1 MSILWAGL
9 AIFIGVHLMPAL
21 APVKTGL
28 QSRLGENGY
37 KGAFS
42 LVSAIGLGLIIWGM
56 MNAPRDPVFVPA
68 DWAHSAAIIAMP
80 LVMILL
86 AAAHMKGRIRQ
97 ITRHPMML
105 ATLIWAALHYAANGD
120 RASIWLFGS
129 FAVFAVFSIVTGNMR
144 GAASSFEIKPK
155 HDFIAIGAGL
165 LVYVAFLFLH
175 PILFGVKLF

>member
-1 MSILWAGL
+1 MNILWAGL
-9 AIFIGVHLMPAL
+9 AIFIGVHLIPAL
-21 APVKTGL
+21 SPVKAGL

-42 LVSAIGLGLIIWGM
+42 LISAVGLGLIIWGM
-56 MNAPRDPVFVPA
+56 IGAPRDPLFVPS
-68 DWAHSAAIIAMP
+68 DWARSAAIYAMP
-80 LVMILL
+80 IPMILL

-105 ATLIWAALHYAANGD
+105 GTLIWAALHYAANGD

-129 FAVFAVFSIVTGNMR
+129 FAAFAVFSIVTGNMR
-144 GAASSFEIKPK
+144 GPAASFEIKPK

-165 LVYVAFLFLH
+165 LIYAALLFLH
-175 PILFGVKLF
+175 PILFGVKLI